1 MKSLELMGIDRNF
14 SDMSKKEGMKA
25 AYINFVDDSN
35 GVLLRSNHLPITGAN
50 TIDYIIQQNDNTYS
64 LTWDP
69 HHAEIAE
76 SGELGFTYGIYLIR
90 PKFIDTSIYG
100 TYTNIWKKNALG
112 KWKLLLNT
120 YNEGIGE

>member
-1 MKSLELMGIDRNF
+1 
-14 SDMSKKEGMKA
+14 MKA

-35 GVLLRSNHLPITGAN
+35 GVLLRSDRLPITGAN

-64 LTWDP
+64 LSWDP